1 MTVAPLFGYY
11 SQYALIKENRSVGA
25 FSIDMCAILI
35 MANILR
41 IAFWFAKGFSIN
53 LLFQSFLIIG
63 IQLVILE
70 LCVRIGYKKKEEI
83 HIQRFWRWNTF
94 KPFGTC
100 ALILVVFLAAY
111 ALTVAIVTGI
121 FIKLKSGLYGDVIG
135 LISLSLEATL
145 AFPQLISN
153 QKHKS
158 VEGLSIFMI
167 MTWFA
172 GDFFKTVYFIVKV
185 R

>member
-1 MTVAPLFGYY
+1 M
-11 SQYALIKENRSVGA
+11 
-25 FSIDMCAILI
+25 
-35 MANILR
+35 
-41 IAFWFAKGFSIN
+41 
-53 LLFQSFLIIG
+53 
-63 IQLVILE
+63 
-70 LCVRIGYKKKEEI
+70 RIGYKKKEEI